1 MPAEQIVGPQ
11 WSSYNQLI
19 EHILQIDPLI
29 YMLSPE
35 DLPLLTGVGSNGLAV
50 LPSKPVSNRVFYW
63 QEENMPLPRGT
74 LATTVNSSV
83 TTFVM
88 TAGHAIRFAVGDHI
102 RIGDE
107 AVRVTAVDTATDEL
121 TVVRNALGTTAAG
134 HTAPKDCV
142 GIGTALPEGDI
153 GSANYLGREKFSNYT
168 QIFSG
173 KVRVTRTEQR
183 IPKYGVPNEL
193 VKQMLNRTQHLML
206 GVEQAALYGIKH
218 ETTGTRVRSTGGL
231 RSFISTNVNS
241 AAAWLTVATIEAE
254 QQKVYNLG
262 GMFDMIVAQP
272 RHFLA
277 LNNLAGSERIQT
289 VTIEDPRRGRRNA
302 QVVMTEFGA
311 VNLVR
316 NRWVADADAFCYS
329 RENFI
334 KRDFQPL
341 ITQPLAKTNDTDE
354 FMLVT
359 ECGFEVKGQDHMAR
373 FSALTPGASL
383 PSSGLV

>member
-1 MPAEQIVGPQ
+1 MPEQIVGPQ
-11 WSSYNQLI
+11 WSSYNQLV

-50 LPSKPVSNRVFYW
+50 LPSQPVSNRVFWW
-63 QEENMPLPRGT
+63 QEENVPLPRGT
-74 LATTVNSSV
+74 LATTVNDAV
-83 TTFVM
+83 TAFIL
-88 TAGHAIRFAVGDHI
+88 TAGQAVRFAVGDI
-102 RIGDE
+102 VRIGDE
-107 AVRVTAVDTATDEL
+107 AVEVTAINTGTSTL
-121 TVVRNALGTTAAG
+121 TVTREVLGTTAAS

-142 GIGTALPEGDI
+142 GLGTALPEGDL
-153 GSANYLGREKFSNYT
+153 GNANYQGRVKYSNYT

-193 VKQMLNRTQHLML
+193 VKQMLNRTHHLML

-218 ETTGTRVRSTGGL
+218 ETAATRIRSTGGL
-231 RSFISTNVNS
+231 RSFIATNVNS
-241 AAAWLTVATIEAE
+241 SSGWLTVATIEAE
-254 QQKVYNLG
+254 QQAVYNLG
-262 GMFDMIVAQP
+262 GMFDMVVAQP

-277 LNNLAGSERIQT
+277 LNNLAGAERIQT
-289 VTIEDPRRGRRNA
+289 VTIDDPRRGRRNA
-302 QVVMTEFGA
+302 QVVMTEFGP

-354 FMLVT
+354 YMVLT

-373 FSALTPGASL
+373 FSALTPAAAL
-383 PSSGLV
+383 PGSGLV